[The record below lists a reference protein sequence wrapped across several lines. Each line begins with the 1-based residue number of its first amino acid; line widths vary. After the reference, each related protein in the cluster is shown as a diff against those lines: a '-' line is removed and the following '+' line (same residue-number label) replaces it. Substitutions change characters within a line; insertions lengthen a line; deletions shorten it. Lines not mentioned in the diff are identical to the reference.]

1 MCGSCHLDRLLNVE
15 IGAGNFLTFYYC
27 QAGVS
32 TRNGKKSINTQQMQY
47 PNPNRPLN
55 DFFFFF
61 FNVPLKFILGHLQDL
76 EKVAKDA
83 QRFFFSFFLK
93 WQKTKK
99 VNKYLKF
106 VSYRNDM
113 IHTFGSNMHS
123 M

>member
-61 FNVPLKFILGHLQDL
+61 FFNVPLKFILGHLQDL

-83 QRFFFSFFLK
+83 QRFFFSFFFEMAEN
-93 WQKTKK
+93 KK
-99 VNKYLKF
+99 SKQIFKIRLLSK
-106 VSYRNDM
+106 
-113 IHTFGSNMHS
+113 
-123 M
+123 